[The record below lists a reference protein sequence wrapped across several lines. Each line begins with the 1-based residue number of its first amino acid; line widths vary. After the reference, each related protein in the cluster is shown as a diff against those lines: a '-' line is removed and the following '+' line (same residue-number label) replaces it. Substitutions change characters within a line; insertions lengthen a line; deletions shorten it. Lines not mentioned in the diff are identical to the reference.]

1 MTDVSAATLANYDT
15 AILGEISLTTDQVT
29 MFTTWV
35 NSGGNLIAMRPD
47 KKLASLL
54 GLTDTS
60 TTLSD
65 TYLLI
70 DTASVPGQGLVDET
84 IQFHGTADRY
94 TLNGASK
101 IATLYSTA
109 STATTNPAVTLRSV
123 GTGQAAAFTYDLA
136 KSVVYTR
143 QGNPAWSGQERDGIS
158 ILRPDDLFY
167 PDWIDLDKVAI
178 PQADEQQRLLA
189 NLIIHMTFDR
199 KPLPRFWY
207 FPRSLEAVV
216 IMTGDDHG
224 IVGPESRFD
233 GYMGHDPV
241 NCSLADWECVRS
253 TSYMMYPAILS
264 DSAASAYNTAGFELS
279 IHLDTKPDTPSDHY
293 DCTDWTPSSLPALFV
308 NQLDIWSATFPTLP
322 SPSTHRT
329 HCIVWSDYDTQPQ
342 VEFNNGIRLDTNYY
356 YYPPNWVANRPGFLT
371 GSGMPM
377 RFAKSDG
384 TLIDVYQAATQM
396 TDESGQTYPYT
407 INTLLDNALGTT
419 EYYGAFTANMHTDEW
434 GGSSSESEAII
445 TSALSRNVP
454 VISARQML
462 EWLDGRN
469 GSTFSGITWNG
480 TTLAFTIAV
489 GQNANNL
496 VTMVPIPSGRSVTGI
511 TRSGSPVG
519 YSTGTIK
526 GITYALFYAD
536 AGSHQVTFGP

>member
-1 MTDVSAATLANYDT
+1 MSQLQPSRTTILL
-15 AILGEISLTTDQVT
+15 ILGEMTLTTDQAT
-29 MFTTWV
+29 MLANWV

-158 ILRPDDLFY
+158 PIRPDDLFY

-233 GYMGHDPV
+233 DYMGHDPV

-253 TSYMMYPAILS
+253 TVYMMYPATLS
-264 DSAASAYNTAGFELS
+264 EESASYYYDEGFELS
-279 IHLDTKPDTPSDHY
+279 IHLDTRPDTPSDHY
-293 DCTDWTPSSLPALFV
+293 DCTDWTPSSL
-308 NQLDIWSATFPTLP
+308 ATFFEDQLSYFGVWYPTLP

-342 VEFNNGIRLDTNYY
+342 VEFTNGIRLDTTYY
-356 YYPPNWVANRPGFLT
+356 YWPGAWVANRPGFFT

-407 INTLLDNALGTT
+407 INTLLDNALLGTT
-419 EYYGAFTANMHTDEW
+419 GYYGAFTANMHTDEAY
-434 GGSSSESEAII
+434 SSESEAVI
-445 TSALSRNVP
+445 SAALDNNVP

-496 VTMVPIPSGRSVTGI
+496 VAMVPIPSGRSVTGI

-526 GITYALFYAD
+526 GIAYALFYAG